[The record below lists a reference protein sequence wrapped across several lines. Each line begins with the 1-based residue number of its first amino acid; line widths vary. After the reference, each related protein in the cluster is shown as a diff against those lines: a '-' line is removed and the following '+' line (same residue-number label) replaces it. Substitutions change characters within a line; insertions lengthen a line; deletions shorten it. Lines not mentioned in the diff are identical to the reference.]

1 MLQKT
6 RIGKKK
12 AVDLITTKKIETMK
26 QTFYPHTFEQ
36 EIFMDIVYKEQQLRG
51 QSPDNYNTQELAYRQ
66 AISDGAMRGDNYFA
80 T

>member
-1 MLQKT
+1 
-6 RIGKKK
+6 
-12 AVDLITTKKIETMK
+12 MK